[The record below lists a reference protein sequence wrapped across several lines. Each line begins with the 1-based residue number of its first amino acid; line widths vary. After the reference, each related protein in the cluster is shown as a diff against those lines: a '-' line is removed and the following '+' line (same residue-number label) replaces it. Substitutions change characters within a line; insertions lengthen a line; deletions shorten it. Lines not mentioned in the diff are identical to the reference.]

1 MPLLP
6 PPAPPNYSPP
16 APCPARQVISV
27 NRVKGLVRED
37 AGSIST
43 EACFAIAKATE
54 LLVERVAE
62 RAAAKMAAAGRDSL
76 EYRDVAA
83 AVAESPALDW
93 LGDIVPQTVKAAALL
108 PAMS

>member
-1 MPLLP
+1 MPTSHCL
-6 PPAPPNYSPP
+6 APPSSHP
-16 APCPARQVISV
+16 QVISI

-54 LLVERVAE
+54 LLIESIAE

-76 EYRDVAA
+76 EYADVAA
-83 AVAESPALDW
+83 VVAESPALD
-93 LGDIVPQTVKAAALL
+93 LLADIVPQTVKAAALL